1 MRNWVSNEGFPVL
14 HVTRDEKKRDH
25 LKFRQEWFHYEI
37 PKGVSSDDDE
47 SQWYI
52 PVTLTTLTNTD
63 FNDTARFWLDR
74 REYKYRA
81 HGLEEDAWVIVNL
94 NFGGFYRVNY
104 DLPNWS
110 LLTKEIHRGSSS
122 VLQPITQGQLMDD
135 AFALARAGM
144 LSYEVPLDMSKS
156 LKDHWTY
163 VTWMTVLNNVRY
175 FKNILIHEKHSMI
188 EEVLRKLTTAA
199 YDQLSYELSLSYSEE
214 LLLSE
219 ISEWSCRLSVHAC
232 VSKVNK
238 TYHEN
243 GYDLIKAMHTDQMI
257 NTILCTVVRESN
269 DKEFNTLWESL
280 NTTDDKYPI
289 LLKSLSCSKNQT
301 KVFEVLDKILDES
314 STHLSALW
322 SQLSSDPD
330 TAVHMFTW
338 FQKVNDRSVL
348 GKIVTGCT
356 EGLTTTAQL
365 LQTDLA
371 KSWPNEEL
379 KFLQRKAFA
388 LHADSLYNTRSV
400 LNNSEES
407 VMSGDLYSRLGSLTY
422 SKGVFI
428 LDMLRSAIS
437 EHAYTKAVQSY
448 LKSWNTAN
456 ANEMDFAETLNG
468 VLDKPMVWASNSTR
482 KNLTHVMR
490 NWVSNEGNTANANEM
505 DFAETLNGVLDKPMV
520 WASNSTRKNLTHV
533 MRNWVSNEGFPVL
546 HVTRDEKKRD
556 HLKFRQTTMRDS
568 GTSPLL

>member
-1 MRNWVSNEGFPVL
+1 
-14 HVTRDEKKRDH
+14 
-25 LKFRQEWFHYEI
+25 
-37 PKGVSSDDDE
+37 
-47 SQWYI
+47 
-52 PVTLTTLTNTD
+52 
-63 FNDTARFWLDR
+63 
-74 REYKYRA
+74 
-81 HGLEEDAWVIVNL
+81 
-94 NFGGFYRVNY
+94 
-104 DLPNWS
+104 
-110 LLTKEIHRGSSS
+110 
-122 VLQPITQGQLMDD
+122 MDD

-269 DKEFNTLWESL
+269 DKEFNILWESL

-338 FQKVNDRSVL
+338 FRDSWDSSIKEKVNDRGVL

-365 LQTDLA
+365 LQL
-371 KSWPNEEL
+371 K
-379 KFLQRKAFA
+379 KFLQNREEDDVIKELELKKFLQNREEDDVIKELEAVFTSSIQIIESKISWRNK
-388 LHADSLYNTRSV
+388 HSSLVNKWLR
-400 LNNSEES
+400 
-407 VMSGDLYSRLGSLTY
+407 TY
-422 SKGVFI
+422 V
-428 LDMLRSAIS
+428 
-437 EHAYTKAVQSY
+437 ENH
-448 LKSWNTAN
+448 
-456 ANEMDFAETLNG
+456 
-468 VLDKPMVWASNSTR
+468 
-482 KNLTHVMR
+482 
-490 NWVSNEGNTANANEM
+490 
-505 DFAETLNGVLDKPMV
+505 
-520 WASNSTRKNLTHV
+520 
-533 MRNWVSNEGFPVL
+533 
-546 HVTRDEKKRD
+546 
-556 HLKFRQTTMRDS
+556 
-568 GTSPLL
+568 